1 MTLITYPRNT
11 NNITAVTILMEK
23 TKEIA
28 CRCHHLD
35 KITHA
40 TLVLGF
46 EARVLHTSMVP
57 FLLSNLSDGWTA
69 ST

>member
-1 MTLITYPRNT
+1 
-11 NNITAVTILMEK
+11 MEK

-46 EARVLHTSMVP
+46 EARILHTGMVS
-57 FLLSNLSDGWTA
+57 FFYSAT
-69 ST
+69 